1 MNPDIEQLAQ
11 LISGVSESLHREMH
25 VCFTRMNERFDLI
38 ETRMNR
44 QGALIQTG
52 SRWTTRMAAWSER
65 IDRLLSER
73 DKKIA
78 DLEQRIHNLE
88 QKRNGHV

>member
-1 MNPDIEQLAQ
+1 MNPDIEQLAH

-25 VCFTRMNERFDLI
+25 VGFTRMNERFDLI

-52 SRWTTRMAAWSER
+52 ARWTTRMSAWSEQ

-78 DLEQRIHNLE
+78 DLEQRIRNLE
-88 QKRNGHV
+88 QKSNGHL

>member
-1 MNPDIEQLAQ
+1 

-25 VCFTRMNERFDLI
+25 AGFTRMNERFDVI

-44 QGALIQTG
+44 HGGLIQTG
-52 SRWTTRMAAWSER
+52 ARWTTRMSAWSEQ

-73 DKKIA
+73 DKKSA
-78 DLEQRIHNLE
+78 DLEQRIRNLE
-88 QKRNGHV
+88 QKSNGHL

>member
-1 MNPDIEQLAQ
+1 MNPDIEQLAH

-25 VCFTRMNERFDLI
+25 AGFTRMNERFDVI

-52 SRWTTRMAAWSER
+52 SRWTSRMSAWSEQ

-73 DKKIA
+73 DKKTA
-78 DLEQRIHNLE
+78 DLEQRIRNLE
-88 QKRNGHV
+88 QKSNGHL

>member
-25 VCFTRMNERFDLI
+25 AGFTHINDRFDLI

-44 QGALIQTG
+44 QGALLQTG
-52 SRWTTRMAAWSER
+52 SRWTTRMTAWSER

-88 QKRNGHV
+88 QKRNDP